1 MSNVKRLATAKGFP
15 RGAGGDQTEA
25 KRRLNV
31 GQKHDSTWL
40 WKRNFQ
46 QKFGWTFNWFFDNL
60 DEAKNKLSEQDMN
73 TMLPVRK
80 QILWLNIKVFSLVYC
95 MFRQCCQTLRKSETN
110 SFSGSNF
117 LTVVAAP
124 EDYITGDLLDRIQN
138 SWEVWIIYEPTHTE
152 GLK

>member
-1 MSNVKRLATAKGFP
+1 
-15 RGAGGDQTEA
+15 
-25 KRRLNV
+25 
-31 GQKHDSTWL
+31 
-40 WKRNFQ
+40 
-46 QKFGWTFNWFFDNL
+46 
-60 DEAKNKLSEQDMN
+60 MN

-95 MFRQCCQTLRKSETN
+95 MFWQCCQTLRKSETN

-124 EDYITGDLLDRIQN
+124 EDYITGDPLDRIQK

-152 GLK
+152 EQLPFNFILHLLYIYKYSCSVSPAGKVIICKGLFTALFQLLFSSAAVNHSSDSHLQESVSTRCRFK